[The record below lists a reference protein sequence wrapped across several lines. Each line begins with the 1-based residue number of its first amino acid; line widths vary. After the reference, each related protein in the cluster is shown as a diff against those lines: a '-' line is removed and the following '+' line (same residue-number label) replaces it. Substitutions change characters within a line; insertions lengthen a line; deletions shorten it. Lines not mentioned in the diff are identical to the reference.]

1 MKYMN
6 FLAGALGLMAL
17 AACNSVIEQPNAL
30 STITVAYN
38 QGPATRTTITPD
50 PEESYPYHYAKDG
63 IKVTWEPGDR
73 IALIKDGTTYTYE
86 TDEEGEVATFT
97 LVNGPAPTAEGDY
110 KLVFPA
116 DWTGDLTD
124 FATQDLGVKFNLQDY
139 LYATGTAK
147 LTDGAFEETVTLT
160 PIFSFL
166 YIPESTVFHNMHL
179 LGFREDGYVDED
191 NLMTMTVDLSGTNLF
206 DKIEDFEGTSAQNK
220 QPIIHLNNFSINCP
234 DSGSWSAAT
243 DYMIAIPVLEGKPV
257 NDLNLSF
264 DGSACFI
271 STGDGSATLGIGTGG
286 LIYRFAEDGHSLWF
300 AVH

>member
-38 QGPATRTTITPD
+38 QGPATRTTITPN
-50 PEESYPYHYAKDG
+50 PEQSYPYQYATNG

-110 KLVFPA
+110 KMVYPA

-124 FATQDLGVKFNLQDY
+124 FAKQNLYGFNPRDY
-139 LYATGTAK
+139 LYATGTAT
-147 LTDGAFEETVTLT
+147 LTDGAFEQTVALT

-166 YIPESTVFHNMHL
+166 FIIEDTPFSNLDLWDLDVDYMDENGQINIPVEL
-179 LGFREDGYVDED
+179 E
-191 NLMTMTVDLSGTNLF
+191 GTNLF
-206 DKIEDFEGTSAQNK
+206 NEIVNFDGTDAPN
-220 QPIIHLNNFSINCP
+220 PISLSNLAINCNASP
-234 DSGSWSAAT
+234 WAAAS
-243 DYMIAIPVLEGKPV
+243 DYMIAIPVVEGKPV
-257 NDLNLSF
+257 TELKLSF
-264 DGSACFI
+264 DGVKCRVFNKE
-271 STGDGSATLGIGTGG
+271 GSDWLTIERGG
-286 LIYRFAEDGHSLWF
+286 LIYFISDEGNNLY
-300 AVH
+300 VVTN